1 MKIKTAQNG
10 VSKTSRKFSFVFLS
24 GGMIMILGCQTSPNY
39 QSSVNTLQHT
49 PVIASADYQKNLQL
63 KNQNYQNQFRT
74 NSGIDVDGTAKTSL
88 LQAINTHLSSP
99 HVAVTQTRIHD
110 AAYIKEGSID
120 QNSNSAYRTILE
132 FAIKYIADS
141 ESVARNGDEW
151 ESDDEGYL
159 EDDHDTDNE
168 EVAYQ
173 SEDDDYQDGQANEY
187 EGSHQSTDEQSKE
200 YQVVDD
206 QQLIDRIYKW
216 YNRSPAQID
225 ASNYYVNQNMAI
237 NKISEFDPINKK
249 VSLVYSYDFASPTTL
264 YSIQLPLAVDFN
276 QSQLTLDPSA
286 LLPLVALITPEHA
299 PLPEELDAPTVSF
312 KLPPE
317 IIDKVPP
324 EILYDAF
331 IAAVNYS
338 LSELDSSN
346 FTALDISKDSYAK
359 TLEARSAVKLNLDS
373 KQTGKLIGVMV
384 KHLSNSLQ
392 DYVDLRPD
400 QFTNSDAIRV
410 ALENWQKA
418 NKKFQSS
425 DIGSLFQLIEAVAPI
440 SFNQSNYYYLD
451 SQGKLLGTQSSV
463 STGGDFMG
471 ATTTILSQTSYNK
484 RNFTTNPLHQ
494 VFEQSCGKALEQK
507 SPASLDGNTW
517 FKKIQDRNNK
527 LEQAYMARYDYES
540 NNALYGDSEDSVDDE
555 EYRPS
560 IRIIDYGN
568 VNDYEEN
575 DNYEPAQAK

>member
-10 VSKTSRKFSFVFLS
+10 LSKTSRKFSFVFLS
-24 GGMIMILGCQTSPNY
+24 GGMIMLLGCQTSPNY
-39 QSSVNTLQHT
+39 QTSVNTLQST
-49 PVIASADYQKNLQL
+49 SVIASADYQKNLQL

-74 NSGIDVDGTAKTSL
+74 NSGIDVDGTAKNSL

-110 AAYIKEGSID
+110 ATYIKEGSID
-120 QNSNSAYRTILE
+120 ENSNSAYRTILE

-141 ESVARNGDEW
+141 ESAVNNGDGW
-151 ESDDEGYL
+151 ENDDEGYL
-159 EDDHDTDNE
+159 EDDYDTDDE
-168 EVAYQ
+168 EVVYQ
-173 SEDDDYQDGQANEY
+173 PEDDDYQDGQDNEY
-187 EGSHQSTDEQSKE
+187 EDNHQSTDDQSKE
-200 YQVVDD
+200 YRVVDD

-216 YNRSPAQID
+216 YNRSPTQID

-276 QSQLTLDPSA
+276 QSQLTLDSST

-324 EILYDAF
+324 EVLYDAF

-338 LSELDSSN
+338 LSELDSNN

-359 TLEARSAVKLNLDS
+359 TLGARSAVKLNLDS

-410 ALENWQKA
+410 ALGNWQKA

-440 SFNQSNYYYLD
+440 SFNQSNYYYFD

-494 VFEQSCGKALEQK
+494 VFEQSFGKALQQK
-507 SPASLDGNTW
+507 LPASLDGNAW
-517 FKKIQDRNNK
+517 FRKIQDRNNK

-540 NNALYGDSEDSVDDE
+540 NDALYGDSEDSIDDE

-575 DNYEPAQAK
+575 DNYEPTQAK